1 MWATE
6 KDFGKFVMNKLNKE
20 GAKCIRIESAS
31 TISGMPDL
39 YVMGFADDYFIEFKN
54 MKNKSINDPLWKIQ
68 WRPGQQGWA
77 LDYYDR
83 HTKQYGE
90 AFVKSKHSWTFVG
103 LKDGVLLIR
112 MTVYRKDNV
121 IYAKDYFTFTFSKE
135 NLTKLKLSWFLK
147 TYTYVIKPFVH
158 KGDTWYSYLQNWSI
172 YILNECF
179 GTTYC
184 YDVDMPTPEE
194 YIDDITAL
202 VPEVTVEKLDELP
215 YLTGENKIS
224 DLKRIGKY
232 LSEMAASIYDS
243 YLNI

>member
-1 MWATE
+1 MWKTE
-6 KDFGKFVMNKLNKE
+6 KEFGQYIMAKLSKE

-31 TISGMPDL
+31 TISGMPDMYL
-39 YVMGFADDYFIEFKN
+39 MGLADDYFIEFKN
-54 MKNKSINDPLWKIQ
+54 MKDKSIKDACWKIP

-83 HTKQYGE
+83 HSKQYSE
-90 AFVKSKHSWTFVG
+90 AFVKSKHTWTFVG

-121 IYAKDYFTFTFSKE
+121 IYASDYFTFVFSKE

-147 TYTYVIKPFVH
+147 TYTYVIKPFIH
-158 KGDTWYSYLQNWSI
+158 EGDTWYTYLQNWST

-179 GTTYC
+179 GGAYS
-184 YDVDMPTPEE
+184 YDIDMPTPEE
-194 YIDDITAL
+194 YIDDITAI
-202 VPEVTVEKLDELP
+202 VPEVSVEKLDMLP
-215 YLTGENKIS
+215 YIEGENKIS
-224 DLKRIGKY
+224 GLKKIGKY
-232 LSEMAASIYDS
+232 LSEMVASIYNS